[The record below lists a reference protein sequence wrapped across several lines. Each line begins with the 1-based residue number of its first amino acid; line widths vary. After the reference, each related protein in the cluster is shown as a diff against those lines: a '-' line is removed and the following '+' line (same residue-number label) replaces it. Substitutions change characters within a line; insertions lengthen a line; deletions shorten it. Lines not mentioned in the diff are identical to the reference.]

1 MRLPCAGCCLTQ
13 AWQRSQLCVNMDK
26 TLVDVL
32 RSVRANSE
40 EHVME
45 LSEMHDILMSNRIRV
60 RVFLVRAVC
69 LVFSSCNKAL
79 PMLDHVEF
87 ADLVLPGGISAGARS
102 MLEAVLAA
110 HVPCA
115 RQDRRSRSPHR
126 NRYVARE
133 NSEFGIPQRLKNPE
147 VASGNKD
154 FGIPLRL
161 KNPEIPIG
169 GPRAACDNLELE
181 AMSDERRMQW
191 LEDARVNAIL
201 GSCKYSLD
209 SVQSGWRCFR
219 AFAGEYICLF
229 AAGFLALFVCVLHSE
244 SAQPGCKR
252 LLPPSL
258 SLLLAWSTLFRS
270 QGTLSN
276 YLGYVK
282 TACVLSEESVEV
294 KRACMTWIVALCF
307 SR

>member
-1 MRLPCAGCCLTQ
+1 
-13 AWQRSQLCVNMDK
+13 MDK

-147 VASGNKD
+147 
-154 FGIPLRL
+154 
-161 KNPEIPIG
+161 IPIG
-169 GPRAACDNLELE
+169 GPRAACENLELK
-181 AMSDERRMQW
+181 AMSNETRLQW

-201 GSCKYSLD
+201 GSCKHSLN
-209 SVQSGWRCFR
+209 SVQKGWRAFR
-219 AFAGEYICLF
+219 AFAGVYTCLF
-229 AAGFLALFVCVLHSE
+229 VAGFLALFVLVFQKAHIRAASDCCHRR
-244 SAQPGCKR
+244 CHYC
-252 LLPPSL
+252 
-258 SLLLAWSTLFRS
+258 W
-270 QGTLSN
+270 
-276 YLGYVK
+276 LGRPCLDPK
-282 TACVLSEESVEV
+282 EHCQIIWAT
-294 KRACMTWIVALCF
+294 
-307 SR
+307 